1 MRVRIALHCRL
12 TRRTFSQDDP
22 VDAFLLIVIDPLAVI
37 AAHALGNGDAG
48 SINCSPF
55 TCVFT
60 NLAGVAFA
68 PAFNAKD
75 R

>member
-1 MRVRIALHCRL
+1 MV
-12 TRRTFSQDDP
+12 
-22 VDAFLLIVIDPLAVI
+22 VIDPLAVV

-48 SINCSPF
+48 SIDCPPF
-55 TCVFT
+55 ARVFA